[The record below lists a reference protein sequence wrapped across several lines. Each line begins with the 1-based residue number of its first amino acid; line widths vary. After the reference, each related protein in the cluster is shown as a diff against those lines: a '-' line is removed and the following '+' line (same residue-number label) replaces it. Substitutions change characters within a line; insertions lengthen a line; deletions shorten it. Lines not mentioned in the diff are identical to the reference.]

1 MCGNHANTN
10 QQGDEQA
17 ESETR
22 RLYTDQS
29 NLIFA
34 TPQTKL
40 KLKTGVGFIIRKKHL
55 HHRRRHHTGAFDIF
69 LSNSRSIST
78 NVET

>member
-40 KLKTGVGFIIRKKHL
+40 KLKTGVGFIIRKNYRQR
-55 HHRRRHHTGAFDIF
+55 HRHTGAFNIF
-69 LSNSRSIST
+69 LSNSRSILT
-78 NVET
+78 KVET